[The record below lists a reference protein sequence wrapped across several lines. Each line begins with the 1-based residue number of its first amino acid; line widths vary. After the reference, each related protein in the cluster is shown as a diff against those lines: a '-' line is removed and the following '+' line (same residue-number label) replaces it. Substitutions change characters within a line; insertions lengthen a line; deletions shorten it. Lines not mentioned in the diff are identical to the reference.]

1 MNHKSCIIIS
11 LITFLVFFQTLQIEA
26 QDANYWIHQYGTR
39 ADLLSGLVVGSVKD
53 LSSIYYNPGA
63 VPLAPEQSLVINANA
78 FEFSR
83 IVAQDGAGTGKD
95 LVSSQSGNAPGIFAV
110 RITSSRSIKNHWVIS
125 YLTRHDFKLEV
136 DGRRI
141 DDRTSTGHDP
151 SAQDFS
157 GEIIVNRKL
166 NEGWGGLT
174 YGRNIGGNTAF
185 GITQFISYRSQQG
198 RDQALGQLV
207 SRTGQGAAIIVFD
220 GYDYYNIR
228 TLWKMGIAFDYR
240 PISFGFALT
249 TPSISLFGNGS
260 AVNNVSLTVPDT
272 SGSFLASNYQKDLA
286 AFYRSP
292 MSISVGLNYR
302 IRKSSIY
309 FTLEWYGRVE
319 EFNVLEPSDF
329 IAQTSGEI
337 LSRDYKHELKS
348 VTNFGLGFQHAFHE
362 RLSLYGSFITDR
374 SAKIE
379 GSDSQFAISNW
390 DIYHLTVGTALTY
403 GRLDLTLGLAFSYG
417 RNQFD
422 RGVNFNEATT
432 STVFKNGID
441 LQDIIYQRFKV
452 IIGFSFLSPDQPEK

>member
-1 MNHKSCIIIS
+1 MNRKSINLICCIVILIIF
-11 LITFLVFFQTLQIEA
+11 ITHLVNA

-39 ADLLSGLVVGSVKD
+39 ADLLSGLVVGGVKD

-95 LVSSQSGNAPGIFAV
+95 LISSQSGNAPGIFAV
-110 RITSSRSIKNHWVIS
+110 RISSSKSIKNHWVIS

-141 DDRTSTGHDP
+141 DDRSSTDNDP
-151 SAQDFS
+151 TAQDFS
-157 GEIIVNRKL
+157 GEIIVIRRL

-174 YGRNIGGNTAF
+174 YGRNIGKKTAF

-198 RDQALGQLV
+198 RDQAIGQLV
-207 SRTGQGAAIIVFD
+207 NRSGQGAAAIAFD
-220 GYDYYNIR
+220 GYDYYNVR

-240 PISFGFALT
+240 PISFGFAFT

-260 AVNNVSLTVPDT
+260 TVNNFSLIVPDS
-272 SGSFLASNYQKDLA
+272 SGSILASNYQEDLA
-286 AFYRSP
+286 AIYRSP
-292 MSISVGLNYR
+292 MSISAGLNYR
-302 IRKSSIY
+302 FRQSSLY
-309 FTLEWYGRVE
+309 FTIEWFNRVD
-319 EFNVLEPSDF
+319 EFSVLEPSDF
-329 IAQTSGEI
+329 IAQTSGRI
-337 LSRDYKHELKS
+337 LSQDYKHELKS
-348 VTNFGLGFQHAFHE
+348 VTNFGLGIQHTFHE

-379 GSDSQFAISNW
+379 GSDSHFATSNW
-390 DIYHLTVGTALTY
+390 DIYHLTAGTALTY
-403 GRLDLTLGLAFSYG
+403 GRLDLTLGLTYSYG

-422 RGVNFNEATT
+422 RGVNFNEAT
-432 STVFKNGID
+432 SSSVFKNPID
-441 LQDIIYQRFKV
+441 LQNIIYQRIKV
-452 IIGFSFLSPDQPEK
+452 IIGFSFLSPDQSED